1 MSSALGGRAA
11 RLFVVL
17 AGFFVANA
25 IIAEFVG
32 VKIFALETT
41 LGRPPFGWSLFGQ
54 TGSLSFTAGVL
65 LWPLVFIMTDVINE
79 YFGRT
84 GVRFI
89 SLLAVC
95 LISYAFVVAYLAIG
109 LAPAAWCVTVN
120 EPRGVPDMQAAFT
133 NVFGQGMWTIGGSIT
148 AFLIGQL
155 IDVTIFHRIRRATGD
170 RRVLVRATG
179 STAVSQLIDSFVV
192 LYVAFVLGPQQWPT
206 SLFLA
211 VGTVNYLY
219 KMCAAIS
226 LIPLIYL
233 MRRLIVDYLGV
244 DEGALERAPRQ
255 PFRRA
260 CARCDT
266 RSPAAAALALCHGV
280 GQRRHGSPD
289 SCSPGAL
296 VAVVERCPYFS
307 GGLASTTPASPGRF
321 RAGVSAGCRFEIS
334 RPDAA
339 GGSLWPSAGEQH
351 AG

>member
-1 MSSALGGRAA
+1 MSAALGGRAS

-32 VKIFALETT
+32 VKIFALEAT

-65 LWPLVFIMTDVINE
+65 LWPIVFIMTDVINE
-79 YFGRT
+79 YFGRR

-89 SLLAVC
+89 SLLTVG
-95 LISYAFVVAYLAIG
+95 LIVYAFVAAYLAIG
-109 LAPAAWCVTVN
+109 LAPAAWWVTVN

-155 IDVTIFHRIRRATGD
+155 IDVTVFHRIRRATRG
-170 RRVLVRATG
+170 RWIWLRATG

-206 SLFLA
+206 SLFFA

-219 KMCAAIS
+219 KMCAAVA

-233 MRRLIVDYLGV
+233 MRRLIVGYLGA
-244 DEGALERAPRQ
+244 EESTALQR
-255 PFRRA
+255 
-260 CARCDT
+260 
-266 RSPAAAALALCHGV
+266 AAA
-280 GQRRHGSPD
+280 
-289 SCSPGAL
+289 
-296 VAVVERCPYFS
+296 
-307 GGLASTTPASPGRF
+307 
-321 RAGVSAGCRFEIS
+321 
-334 RPDAA
+334 
-339 GGSLWPSAGEQH
+339 
-351 AG
+351 